1 LPDGIIPFFPESG
14 GTLTNFL
21 KKIFRRESSRPKGT
35 DVQTAPLNDEQL
47 QTVSIKPVTMH
58 PAHFLVGAGQSVGM
72 QRDHNED
79 AIFTMS
85 AVLADGTIEIPFGL
99 FIIADGMGGYEYGEI
114 ASSVAARTMADHVLS
129 HVYLPHIS
137 LDSESPSESL
147 QEIMEAGVT
156 KAQQAVSRRAP
167 GGGTTLTAALVIGEQ
182 VTVAHVGDS
191 RAYFIFPDGRMQAIT
206 HDHSLVRRLVELGQ
220 ISEAEAA
227 VHPNRNVLYRAL
239 GQTEPFKPD
248 IQSFPMPHPGYL
260 LLCSD
265 GLWGSVQ
272 DSEVFQ
278 IVTSARNP
286 SVASKNLVDSANAAG
301 GPDNISVIIVQY
313 N

>member
-1 LPDGIIPFFPESG
+1 MANFF
-14 GTLTNFL
+14 
-21 KKIFRRESSRPKGT
+21 KKLFRKETTEPKST
-35 DVQTAPLNDEQL
+35 DVQTAPLTEDQL
-47 QTVSIKPVTMH
+47 QAVSVKPVSMH
-58 PAHFLVGAGQSVGM
+58 PAHFLVGCGQSVGL

-85 AVLADGTIEIPFGL
+85 ALLADGTIEIPFGL

-114 ASSVAARTMADHVLS
+114 ASSVAARTMANHVLS
-129 HVYLPHIS
+129 QVYLPHIS
-137 LDSESPSESL
+137 LDAESPSESL
-147 QEIMEAGVT
+147 QEIMEAGVA
-156 KAQQAVSRRAP
+156 KAQQVVSRKAP

-182 VTVAHVGDS
+182 VTIAHVGDS
-191 RAYFIFPDGRMQAIT
+191 RAYFIFTDGRMQAIT

-220 ISEAEAA
+220 ITEAEAA

-248 IQSFPMPHPGYL
+248 IQSFPMPHPGYM

-265 GLWGSVQ
+265 GLWGSV
-272 DSEVFQ
+272 SENEVFQ

-286 SVASKNLVDSANAAG
+286 SVACKNLVDSANAAG
-301 GPDNISVIIVQY
+301 GPDNISVVIVQY
-313 N
+313 I